1 MRGHGW
7 EDTLEVSI
15 IENKATE
22 EAIAEGIEVRIS
34 NFPKKLA
41 KIYIYEC

>member
-7 EDTLEVSI
+7 EDTLEVPI

-34 NFPKKLA
+34 IRFFPRKFT
-41 KIYIYEC
+41 KI